1 MTVRAARAGWA
12 ALVLAV
18 LLAASAGARADGGKS
33 AQAAAAALSQEGV
46 QLFDAGDIKAA
57 CERFEASLELYD
69 DVTTQGRLATCF
81 ESLGRVGSA
90 FQTWRAIAARPGGAE
105 QVRRRTVAREHMEAL
120 APRVPFLTLVLP
132 ADARDAF
139 VSADGKLLEGVTGL
153 LPIDPGK
160 HVIAA
165 RSVDGRKARV
175 EFSINEGQRRRIVLG
190 FRAGEP
196 RASDSSVVVVKDAP
210 PAEAPTEPAMTST
223 SRSSSS
229 STAASSS
236 SSSSSDDEP
245 VPAEPAPEPA
255 PAPEPEPDRAA
266 AADSDDSSSAD
277 ADEPFPSDDAPP
289 AQRGRWRRTAA
300 IVTMGLGGAG
310 LVTAGI
316 LETLALTGDH
326 KTTQVI
332 EDSDLVSTFAIGGG
346 ACVAAGLILWLT
358 RPTHHERRV
367 AAAPLLGPGV
377 AGLAMAGQF

>member
-1 MTVRAARAGWA
+1 MTVRAARAGRV
-12 ALVLAV
+12 ALALAV
-18 LLAASAGARADGGKS
+18 LLVASAGGARADGGKS
-33 AQAAAAALSQEGV
+33 AQATAAALSQEGV

-90 FQTWRAIAARPGGAE
+90 FRTWRAVAARPGGAE

-132 ADARDAF
+132 ADASDAF
-139 VSADGKLLEGVTGL
+139 VSADGKLLESVTGL
-153 LPIDPGK
+153 IPIDPGK

-175 EFSINEGQRRRIVLG
+175 EFSINEGQRRRVVLG

-196 RASDSSVVVVKDAP
+196 RASDSSVVVMKDAP
-210 PAEAPTEPAMTST
+210 PAEAPTEPAPTST
-223 SRSSSS
+223 PT
-229 STAASSS
+229 STPG
-236 SSSSSDDEP
+236 DDEP
-245 VPAEPAPEPA
+245 VPAEPEVEPA
-255 PAPEPEPDRAA
+255 SEPDPAA
-266 AADSDDSSSAD
+266 VADSDDSSSAD
-277 ADEPFPSDDAPP
+277 GAGDADADADEPIPSDEAPP

-300 IVTMGLGGAG
+300 IVTLGLGGAG

-332 EDSDLVSTFAIGGG
+332 EDSDLVRTFTIGGG

-367 AAAPLLGPGV
+367 AAAPLVGPGV